1 MSDEG
6 FDGERLMPTK
16 VEVGLVA
23 LLAAIVAIPLVF
35 GLDALVV
42 VAVVLAILVMAAL
55 VYLAKGGPTPTD
67 GG

>member
-16 VEVGLVA
+16 VELGLVA
-23 LLAAIVAIPLVF
+23 LIAAIVAIPLVF

-55 VYLAKGGPTPTD
+55 VYLAKGGPTTTD